1 MFNTYANE
9 AAFAVRAVKAA
20 AQLCR
25 QIQRD
30 LALPAVS
37 KADHSP
43 VTVADFASQAVVA
56 QMLDDAF
63 PHLPLVA
70 EEDSGQ
76 LKEESQSKTLDLVH
90 QYVARLYP
98 RVTSNTILD
107 WIDRGSGEPQGSF
120 WTLDPIDGTKGFI
133 RGDQYVVAL
142 AFIVDGKVAVGAM
155 GCPNLDARMRPDHAG
170 PGSVTIAVRTEGTW
184 AMSMADGEWSRLKVS
199 DCDLPDCARM
209 LRSFESAHTDPV
221 KIDQIKKELGL
232 KSDPILMDSSAKYG
246 LLAAGEGELIVRLL
260 SPYNPAY
267 TENMWDHAAGALLIE
282 EAGGKITDLRGKEL
296 DFSRGRKLIDNVG
309 VLTSNGHLHARV
321 LQALARVGAD
331 RRPEHE

>member
-1 MFNTYANE
+1 MFKTYTKE
-9 AAFAVRAVKAA
+9 ATFAVKAVKAA
-20 AQLCR
+20 AQLCQ
-25 QIQRD
+25 QIQHD
-30 LALPAVS
+30 LVLPAVS
-37 KADHSP
+37 KADNSP

-56 QMLDDAF
+56 QMLNDAF
-63 PHLPLVA
+63 PDLPLVA
-70 EEDSGQ
+70 EEDSAL
-76 LKEESQSKTLDLVH
+76 LKENSQSKTLDVVH

-107 WIDRGSGEPQGSF
+107 WIDRGRGEPGGSF

-142 AFIVDGKVAVGAM
+142 ALIVDGNVAVAAM

-170 PGSVTIAVRTEGTW
+170 PGSVTIAVRNEGTW
-184 AMSMADGEWSRLKVS
+184 AIGMADGEWSRLKVS

-209 LRSFESAHTDPV
+209 LRSFESAHTDPA
-221 KIDQIKKELGL
+221 KIDQIREELGL

-246 LLAAGEGELIVRLL
+246 LLAAGEGELILRLL
-260 SPYNPAY
+260 SPFRPEYS
-267 TENMWDHAAGALLIE
+267 ENIWDHAAGALLIE
-282 EAGGKITDLRGKEL
+282 EAGGEITDLQGKEL
-296 DFSRGRKLIDNVG
+296 DFSRGRKLIDNIG

-331 RRPEHE
+331 RRPENE